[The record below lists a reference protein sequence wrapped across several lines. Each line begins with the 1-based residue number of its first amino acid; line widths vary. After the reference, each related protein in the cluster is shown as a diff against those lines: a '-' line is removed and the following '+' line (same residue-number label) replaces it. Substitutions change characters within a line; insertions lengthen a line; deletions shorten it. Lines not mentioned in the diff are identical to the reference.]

1 MIFRTSTGYKFE
13 MLLMLTALLGNIE
26 WFRRGF
32 IRSFR
37 FLTSYN
43 NLVAH

>member
-1 MIFRTSTGYKFE
+1 MILILSTGYKFE
-13 MLLMLTALLGNIE
+13 MLLKFTALLENIE
-26 WFRRGF
+26 WFRRVF

-43 NLVAH
+43 N